1 MRRNLPALALLLLML
16 SPGLRAQ
23 AGPHC
28 QVVPKS
34 FAAMHGCFR
43 PLLVFSPSAHDA
55 RLHRQAALLDADADD
70 MMDRFV
76 LYTPIPAA
84 GPRPP
89 CPLDAPYTVLSA
101 QQWNT
106 IRERFH
112 IPGDQFTVLLL
123 DENGSIMLRSADPV
137 HPARLNALIDAT
149 PLRRAEM
156 QRPGAN

>member
-1 MRRNLPALALLLLML
+1 MRRNIPALAILLLVL
-16 SPGLRAQ
+16 SPVLRAQ

-28 QVVPKS
+28 AVVPKS

-43 PLLVFSPSAHDA
+43 PLLVFSPSARDA

-76 LYTPIPAA
+76 LFTPIAA
-84 GPRPP
+84 GPRPVR
-89 CPLDAPYTVLSA
+89 PLDAPYTVLSA
-101 QQWNT
+101 QQRRD

-123 DENGSIMLRSADPV
+123 DENGSVMLRSADPV